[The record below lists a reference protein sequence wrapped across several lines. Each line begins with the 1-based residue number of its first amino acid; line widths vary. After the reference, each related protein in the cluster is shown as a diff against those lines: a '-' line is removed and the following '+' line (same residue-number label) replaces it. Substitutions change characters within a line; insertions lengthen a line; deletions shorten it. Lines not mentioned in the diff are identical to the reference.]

1 MNLIKELQEQ
11 QDFSDSERTIATY
24 LLQHSRLLPSMTTRQ
39 LARETYTSSA
49 AIVRFCQKLGFG
61 GYTEFCVE
69 FLAQMMKYL
78 EQPYG
83 VELSVTNQDSVHS
96 ILDKVTRLE
105 IDALQETYQ
114 MLDAKEFVR
123 AFAILQKTQHIDFY
137 AMDNNLDI
145 ANMAAS
151 SFIMANKCSTVH
163 TAMTMQYLQATGA
176 PKEHVGF
183 FISRTGENRM
193 LIDIAHLLKLRG
205 NPFLLIT
212 ANQESTLASLAD
224 VVFPVAS
231 VKSMEELGPRVF
243 LMGAKYVTDVL
254 FAVLMTRVD
263 FRNAQEK
270 EIWLSKHFHY

>member
-61 GYTEFCVE
+61 GYTEFRVE

-212 ANQESTLASLAD
+212 ATQESTLASLAD